1 MIPYITTAKL
11 IYQSINI
18 LCIGLHSLIPHQSK
32 CGVGSYIL
40 TTSQLLNL
48 VYNFTYTMCLEV
60 ITWVK
65 PYCTSYCTL
74 LSLIALVQSPDS
86 IIAQARSASAI
97 MLSGD
102 CTSAIRLK
110 SVQYEV
116 QYGVTHVIILLLL
129 RHSLNVFFIVI
140 KCFLYYYL
148 MQL

>member
-1 MIPYITTAKL
+1 MFLCLIVCKL
-11 IYQSINI
+11 
-18 LCIGLHSLIPHQSK
+18 LHVIV
-32 CGVGSYIL
+32 CYRIIVFVIACYYMYVI
-40 TTSQLLNL
+40 
-48 VYNFTYTMCLEV
+48 VRYLEV

-65 PYCTSYCTL
+65 PYCTSYCIL
-74 LSLIALVQSPDS
+74 LSLIAQVQSPDS

-116 QYGVTHVIILLLL
+116 QYGLTHVIILLLL

-148 MQL
+148 IQL

>member
-1 MIPYITTAKL
+1 MFLKTSNFLTLLNYSNFIL
-11 IYQSINI
+11 IY
-18 LCIGLHSLIPHQSK
+18 
-32 CGVGSYIL
+32 L
-40 TTSQLLNL
+40 TTE
-48 VYNFTYTMCLEV
+48 YLEV

-86 IIAQARSASAI
+86 IIALALRACAI

-102 CTSAIRLK
+102 CTCAIRLK

-116 QYGVTHVIILLLL
+116 QYGLTHVIILLLL